1 MKIKAISTSV
11 ALMCI
16 AAALPARA
24 DTGRPSEGQ
33 AGIET
38 ACAAP
43 AAPIDAGQDAQV
55 GSYARYLMLNGKS
68 RDRAITEARNIDRD
82 ATPDI
87 ASQAAAPSRMVSAT
101 GDHSVR

>member
-68 RDRAITEARNIDRD
+68 RDRAITEARNIDRH

-87 ASQAAAPSRMVSAT
+87 ASKPGAPSQLVSAT
-101 GDHSVR
+101 ADHPVR